1 MGESLDVH
9 GLEGLGATKMPGR
22 CRYCSDRPRAAR
34 SSSWAPHARHCGRRP
49 RHGHPVVA
57 RQPLGNVAAAVTLT
71 LNDRS
76 RDIVDRAARRF
87 RGSTRTAC
95 QPVGAGLARFA
106 EAVEH
111 MPPLTRGEDLST
123 HARVY
128 ATGCE
133 LTVGIAAQGHAH
145 ALGVRVGHDHD

>member
-1 MGESLDVH
+1 LWERIETPVPGNVRDEDARLLPILQQKASRRTLIQ
-9 GLEGLGATKMPGR
+9 LGSACEALRQTAPT
-22 CRYCSDRPRAAR
+22 RP
-34 SSSWAPHARHCGRRP
+34 
-49 RHGHPVVA
+49 HPVVA
-57 RQPLGNVAAAVTLT
+57 RQPVGNVAAAVTLT

-76 RDIVDRAARRF
+76 PDIVDRAARRF

-106 EAVEH
+106 GAVEH

-128 ATGCE
+128 ARGCE
-133 LTVGIAAQGHAH
+133 LTVGIAAQGGAH
-145 ALGVRVGHDHD
+145 ALGFRVGQDHD